1 MNIES
6 VGLREFRKEALKWSS
21 NAPDDF
27 EPEEGRYW
35 PTWTKCRGYFTT
47 GVHSAFMPTQEI
59 RETVKVKDKVTYNL
73 PNGHYCPPFL
83 NGGTHVAI
91 DNMET
96 YITDIHRDFAKGF
109 VVSYALINKKMFTME
124 LNTLCY
130 VCRKRIPG
138 TDEYLYAHGST
149 MREAFMYATQKLDK
163 FENFS
168 TKMDKFKTAF
178 PEKDV
183 KYKAS
188 DLFYWHGAIT
198 GSCEFGRREFCKEH
212 GINLAKDEFT
222 INEFFDLVLSG
233 KNFGNEYVEELVK
246 LYR

>member
-21 NAPDDF
+21 NTPDDF

-47 GVHSAFMPTQEI
+47 DVHSAFIPTQEI

-73 PNGHYCPPFL
+73 PYGPYYPPFL
-83 NGGTHVAI
+83 DGGTRVAI

-96 YITDIHRDFAKGF
+96 YITDIHGDFAKGF
-109 VVSYALINKKMFTME
+109 ISSRTRINKMKFEME
-124 LNTLCY
+124 PNTLCY

-149 MREAFMYATQKLDK
+149 MREAFMYATQKLNE
-163 FENFS
+163 FESFGM
-168 TKMDKFKTAF
+168 KMDKFKATF

-233 KNFGNEYVEELVK
+233 KNFGNEYVEELQK